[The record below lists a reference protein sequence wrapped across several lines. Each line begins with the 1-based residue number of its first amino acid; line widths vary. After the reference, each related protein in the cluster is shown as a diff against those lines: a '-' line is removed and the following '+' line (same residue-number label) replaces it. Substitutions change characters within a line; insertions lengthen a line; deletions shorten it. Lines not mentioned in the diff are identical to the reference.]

1 MPGKR
6 SSFTLPVEPI
16 SPPPKPEPRLAGR
29 TAGFGGGAGYRPRVR
44 RAYFDAVYRHSRT
57 RRRFEYNMTPLFLKG
72 TGPGE
77 TKTAHTLEKAPC
89 GDLGAGDDPADL
101 PVMRPLGWLLQA
113 Q

>member
-1 MPGKR
+1 
-6 SSFTLPVEPI
+6 
-16 SPPPKPEPRLAGR
+16 
-29 TAGFGGGAGYRPRVR
+29 
-44 RAYFDAVYRHSRT
+44 
-57 RRRFEYNMTPLFLKG
+57 MTPLFLKG